1 MPTYCRPP
9 KTNKKNHRF
18 YSVQQLAIDPKS
30 GEEGVDIL
38 AVYDAMIYGGFLQKK
53 KPVELCPPKEG

>member
-1 MPTYCRPP
+1 M
-9 KTNKKNHRF
+9 
-18 YSVQQLAIDPKS
+18 QQLAIDPKS

-53 KPVELCPPKEG
+53 TQLSCAPQKKGKEM